1 MLTVY
6 GNYLSTCTR
15 KVLCLLA
22 EKAAPFE
29 FVVVDFTKGE
39 HKKPNF
45 LARQPFGQVPAID
58 HDGFGLFESRAIC
71 RYLDEVMDGP
81 RLIPGDARS
90 RAVVEQWISVESA
103 NFTPHAMKIIYQL
116 LLGPMRGLTP
126 DPRVVE
132 AARTSLGHTLSI
144 MEARLEKSAYL
155 GGPEFTLA
163 DLVYLPYIEYL
174 FACEQGDLI
183 TGHPLVGAWW
193 NRCSSRPSWRK
204 ASGKD

>member
-22 EKAAPFE
+22 EKEAPFE

-39 HKKPNF
+39 HKKPNY

-71 RYLDEVMDGP
+71 RYLDEVIDGP

-116 LLGPMRGLTP
+116 LLGPMRGQTP

-132 AARTSLGHTLSI
+132 AGRTSLGHTLSI

-174 FACEQGDLI
+174 FGCEQGDLI

-193 NRCSSRPSWRK
+193 TRCSSRPSWRK
-204 ASGKD
+204 AAGRG